1 MITLRHFQGEQ
12 LTKEPSNGAMRLSVR
27 EQNKAD
33 KLWRIKQAAR
43 KLFSEKGYEATTIKD
58 IADVAGVSVGTI
70 FLYARDKGDLV
81 CLMAA
86 DRLKDEFA
94 RAFWQCGTSKPLLE
108 QLVSVCSHMFKDS
121 VSNVALSR
129 ILITQMVGNR
139 SKHLIDE
146 WIEDRFRLLLAAAGE
161 RGEVKCDDLAFVA
174 HTINLS
180 YLAVMRHWIMSE
192 RPRPAQGA
200 AKVRRILGLMLT
212 GLGYRP
218 TCGQPR
224 GGGAAKARTAKPHK
238 GTSKLVP

>member
-1 MITLRHFQGEQ
+1 
-12 LTKEPSNGAMRLSVR
+12 MRLSVR
-27 EQNKAD
+27 ERNKAD

-43 KLFSEKGYEATTIKD
+43 TLFSEKGYEATTIKD
-58 IADVAGVSVGTI
+58 IADVARVSVGTI

-86 DRLKDEFA
+86 DRLKEEFA
-94 RAFWQCGTSKPLLE
+94 RAFRQCGTGKPLLD

-129 ILITQMVGNR
+129 ILITQMVSNR
-139 SKHLIDE
+139 SKHQIDE
-146 WIEDRFRLLLAAAGE
+146 WIEDRFRLLLAAAVE
-161 RGEVKCDDLAFVA
+161 RGEIKCDDLAFVA

-200 AKVRRILGLMLT
+200 AKVRGILRLMLT
-212 GLGYRP
+212 GLNYRP
-218 TCGQPR
+218 NSGGPR
-224 GGGAAKARTAKPHK
+224 SVGTGKARLAKAT
-238 GTSKLVP
+238 